1 MDSIFFRTKELVMVN
16 GFSIDYGER
25 PAFLHGLRR
34 AILTMEKAPY
44 RLVILK
50 RRFPHFIEKTIV
62 RSVLK
67 CIVLTIVDSHAFEG
81 CFQKAFIMIVD
92 VDIGI
97 GRQRPQ

>member
-1 MDSIFFRTKELVMVN
+1 MRIM
-16 GFSIDYGER
+16 
-25 PAFLHGLRR
+25 
-34 AILTMEKAPY
+34 APY

-50 RRFPHFIEKTIV
+50 RRFPASTVKTIV
-62 RSVLK
+62 RKAVK
-67 CIVLTIVDSHAFEG
+67 CVILTIVDSHAFEG